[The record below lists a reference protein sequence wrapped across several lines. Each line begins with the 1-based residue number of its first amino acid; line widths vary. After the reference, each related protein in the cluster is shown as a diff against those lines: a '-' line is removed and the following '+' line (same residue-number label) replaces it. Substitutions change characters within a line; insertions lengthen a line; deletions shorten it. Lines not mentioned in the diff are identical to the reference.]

1 MVTVNI
7 LMVVETPRIACSVV
21 SVLAILLLIIPMAQG
36 SIGNLV
42 VKTLIYEGVIEL
54 SLMGKSIKDV
64 IGLNISSP
72 VSLSITYKVEENISF
87 THPELTPYACS
98 IHIYIVS
105 VTGSTQLPENWI
117 KKLGSWSNS
126 IELQGDECINPPLV
140 LFIRNGEIALDN
152 ISKTG
157 TMTGITRLD
166 VDTVHLVGG
175 NPFLTLNHTIYSSFW
190 SLYYEPLS
198 GIVIYYTQVY
208 NNRSPEGDVFF
219 YSLTL
224 MLNNYQDIFYD
235 IVKREVIDLRPLNSP
250 TTPSI
255 ILVYLNSLGNSNDI
269 PRINS
274 TNNSITILFDEPTY
288 CFIEAG
294 PFDPLVNISSNIEL
308 FRYST
313 INGLTIYYSM
323 KTPCK
328 ILWFNLSNPMNTG
341 GSPVASEKGV
351 PPKYIQPGMDS
362 IIFTIMT
369 VSAVLYIVY
378 SVINWLI
385 KEYYDVIFPALNH
398 ASNYTCIQT
407 MGSCR
412 PCTYHL

>member
-7 LMVVETPRIACSVV
+7 LMVVETPRIVCSMI

-36 SIGNLV
+36 SNGNLV
-42 VKTLIYEGVIEL
+42 EKTLIYEGVMEL
-54 SLMGKSIKDV
+54 SLMGEFVKDV

-87 THPELTPYACS
+87 TRPELTPYACS
-98 IHIYIVS
+98 IYIDVVS
-105 VTGSTQLPENWI
+105 VTGSTQLPEDWV

-126 IELQGDECINPPLV
+126 IELQGNECINPPLV
-140 LFIRNGEIALDN
+140 LFIRNGEIALGN
-152 ISKTG
+152 IYKTG

-198 GIVIYYTQVY
+198 GIAVYYTQVY
-208 NNRSPEGDVFF
+208 NNRSTGDDAFF

-224 MLNNYQDIFYD
+224 MLNNYQDVFYD
-235 IVKREVIDLRPLNSP
+235 IVKREVIDLRPLNSSI
-250 TTPSI
+250 TSSI
-255 ILVYLNSLGNSNDI
+255 ILVYLSPLGNSSSI

-294 PFDPLVNISSNIEL
+294 PFDPMVNISSNIEL
-308 FRYST
+308 SRYST
-313 INGLTIYYSM
+313 VNGLTIYYSM
-323 KTPCK
+323 KTPCE

-341 GSPVASEKGV
+341 GSPVESEKGV
-351 PPKYIQPGMDS
+351 PPRYIQPGMDS
-362 IIFTIMT
+362 IIFTIIA
-369 VSAVLYIVY
+369 VSTVLYIVY
-378 SVINWLI
+378 SVINWFI
-385 KEYYDVIFPALNH
+385 KKYYDVIFPALNH

-407 MGSCR
+407 TGSCR